1 MALLALLLFRISK
14 ASGADSPDDP
24 SGMVGE
30 VGVAQGTFAAD
41 GLILARGELWRA
53 TSSAGIV
60 QQGDEVVVQGVGS
73 GLVLIVKTKKV
84 ERI

>member
-1 MALLALLLFRISK
+1 MALLALWLFRISR
-14 ASGADSPDDP
+14 ATGAVTPDDP
-24 SGMVGE
+24 SGMVGQ

-53 TSSAGIV
+53 TSSDGIV
-60 QQGDEVVVQGVGS
+60 QQGDKVVVQGVGS